1 MVKRVARTVRK
12 YSKLYLL
19 FVKNCILAEMEY
31 RANFWM
37 GIGVECS
44 WLISKLLYALVFFQ
58 SGIDIYGFSPD
69 AMLVF
74 IGMHTVMTGILISFF
89 WPNFGRMTEYV
100 RTGTL
105 DVLITKP
112 VSLQFIVTLRH
123 FSFGTLIPNV
133 IGGLV
138 MIATGLIR
146 LRLDIGWREIGAF
159 AIFVALSTAI
169 SYGLFLL
176 PNLLTFKV
184 VEMGPIN
191 MMMSQMQEMNNVP
204 MIVYSKWL
212 QFAGIYLFPLFA
224 ISNIFPLF
232 VLQQAD
238 PGMLAAAFLSPVVL
252 LVAIRWL
259 WGRAIRSYA
268 SASS

>member
-1 MVKRVARTVRK
+1 MIRLVANTVRK
-12 YSKLYLL
+12 YGKLYML
-19 FVKNCILAEMEY
+19 FVKNCMVAEMEY

-58 SGIDIYGFSPD
+58 GGVDIYGFSPD

-74 IGMHTVMTGILISFF
+74 IGMHTMMTGILISFF

-100 RTGTL
+100 RTGSL
-105 DVLITKP
+105 DVLMTKP
-112 VSLQFIVTLRH
+112 VSLQFMVTLRH
-123 FSFGTLIPNV
+123 FNFGTLIPNV
-133 IGGLV
+133 IGGLA
-138 MIATGLIR
+138 MIAIGLFR

-159 AIFVALSTAI
+159 AVFVALSTVL

-191 MMMSQMQEMNNVP
+191 LIMSQMQEMNNVP
-204 MIVYSKWL
+204 MIIYSKWL
-212 QFAGIYLFPLFA
+212 QFAGLYLFPIFA
-224 ISNIFPLF
+224 ISNVFPLF
-232 VLQQAD
+232 VLRQAN
-238 PGMLAAAFLSPVVL
+238 PAMLAAAFLSPIMLMLIIRL
-252 LVAIRWL
+252 LWS
-259 WGRAIRSYA
+259 RAIRSYA